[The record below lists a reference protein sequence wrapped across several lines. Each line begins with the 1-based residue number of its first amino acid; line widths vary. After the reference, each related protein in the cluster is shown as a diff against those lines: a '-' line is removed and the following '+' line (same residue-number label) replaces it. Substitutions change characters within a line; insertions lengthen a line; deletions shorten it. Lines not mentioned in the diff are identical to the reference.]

1 MDRIRTLSQRAILV
15 RMPAFGLDGP
25 FRDRTGFAM
34 VIERVI
40 AYSSYGELLVAEGV
54 PAHAV
59 AHLLPYRESQIARV
73 VGSMLRSP
81 LGRTDV
87 VGRTDA

>member
-1 MDRIRTLSQRAILV
+1 
-15 RMPAFGLDGP
+15 MPAFGLDGP

-59 AHLLPYRESQIARV
+59 AHLLPYCESQIARV

-87 VGRTDA
+87 VGRTNA